1 MKNNS
6 IVKFC
11 STQSIDCQRVIM
23 QKVRFLII
31 SFLLFFIFFSSSA
44 QSPIFQMHPLS
55 TEGMEDA
62 KVTKVVQCSD
72 GCLWLGST
80 KGLLKS
86 NGVQFQ
92 LYKTESEVTALYEDT
107 QKMLWVGLKDG
118 RIFHLK
124 NNSLNLWNV
133 EEGLPKVPI
142 TGFMEDGKGNLWF
155 STYGEGVYV
164 YDKKHLTNFDSDDGL
179 LGNDIYTILKDKIGR
194 IWLGTDAGISV
205 CRFENGQKTLEKL
218 TDSNIFGTLSKGL
231 PDVIVRELIADKN
244 DDIWIGTYDK
254 GICKYIFDGN
264 KLEIPLSMGGTKWQ
278 FGAINSMILVN
289 QKEIWI
295 GTDENG
301 LIRYEPRTNK
311 VEQIGFLKDK
321 IHDLMRDTE
330 GNSWILSHK
339 NGINS
344 SIGRFEI
351 LNTDI
356 PNIQAVLAKR
366 DGSILIGT
374 KEGLFARKNEESI
387 FKRMAPNKIN
397 ILSFYEDYVGNI
409 WIGTYG
415 DGLFCLKKNAS
426 NLTVFNEK
434 DGLSNG
440 SIFSIDGDGNKI
452 WMATLGGVNEV
463 DISDA
468 TKPRFKVF
476 NIKNGLST
484 DFIYKIYIDSKKR
497 VWFGTDGK
505 GISVLENGQITNYI
519 QANDVPLE
527 AVYSMTE
534 DAGGHIWMGTSSNR
548 IFSFDGSHFKEFP
561 LLKNSRRHN
570 ISALITD
577 AAGNIVVTHSQ
588 GLIVINPNTRQCLSF
603 DKEMS
608 EKAFEPNLNAFSTD
622 AVGDIW
628 VASQS
633 TLIKYLSPHDSIRT
647 QPRTVLRG
655 VSVFMQPIDFQ
666 SVKSFSNSENYLTFD
681 FDGLW
686 LTHPESV
693 RFRYRLDPLDPDWL
707 YTKDK
712 QVTYANLPS
721 GAFSFHV
728 QTSLDDNFERASEI
742 VYKFSID
749 KPIWARWW
757 FIILSTALLYG
768 LVYYFI
774 KTRDAR
780 LEKEATL
787 NREKVE
793 AQLEMLKSQISP
805 HFLFNNFNTL
815 IAIIEDNPKVAVEY
829 VEKLS
834 DFLRS
839 ILQYR
844 EKNVITIEE
853 ELVLLDNFIFLL
865 KKRHGDTLF
874 FNINLTSKSDFIV
887 PLTLQML
894 IENAV
899 KHNITSKARPLSIS
913 IIEKD
918 FYIEIKNNLQRKSDL
933 EKSTKFGLQSIKS
946 RYFHLTNRLV
956 IVAETTDEFIVKIPI
971 LKNIE

>member
-1 MKNNS
+1 MKNKC
-6 IVKFC
+6 IAIFC
-11 STQSIDCQRVIM
+11 CMQNIDCQWFIM
-23 QKVRFLII
+23 QKVRVLVV
-31 SFLLFFIFFSSSA
+31 SYLLFFNFFSSSA

-55 TEGMEDA
+55 IEGMEDS

-118 RIFHLK
+118 RIFQVK
-124 NNSLNLWNV
+124 NNILSLWNV

-205 CRFENGQKTLEKL
+205 CGFENGQKNLEKL

-321 IHDLMRDTE
+321 IHDLMRDSE

-339 NGINS
+339 NGIYS

-356 PNIQAVLAKR
+356 PNIQAVLAKG
-366 DGSILIGT
+366 DGSVLIGT
-374 KEGLFARKNEESI
+374 KDGLFARKNGELN
-387 FKRMAPNKIN
+387 FKKIVPNKIN
-397 ILSFYEDYVGNI
+397 ILSFYEDYLGNI

-426 NLTVFNEK
+426 TLTVFNEK

-440 SIFSIDGDGNKI
+440 SIFSIDGEGNKI
-452 WMATLGGVNEV
+452 WLATLGGVNEV

-497 VWFGTDGK
+497 VWFGTDGN
-505 GISVLENGQITNYI
+505 GISVIENSQITNYI
-519 QANDVPLE
+519 QVNDVPLE

-534 DAGGHIWMGTSSNR
+534 DASGHIWLGTSTNR

-561 LLKNSRRHN
+561 LLKNSQRHN

-588 GLIVINPNTRQCLSF
+588 GLVVINPTTRQCLSF

-608 EKAFEPNLNAFSTD
+608 EKSFEPNLNAFSKD
-622 AVGDIW
+622 ATGDIW
-628 VASQS
+628 LASQS
-633 TLIKYLSPHDSIRT
+633 QLIKYLSPHDSIRT

-666 SVKSFSNSENYLTFD
+666 LVKSFSNSENYLNFD

-693 RFRYRLDPLDPDWL
+693 RFRYRLDPLDPDWQ

-728 QTSLDDNFERASEI
+728 QTSLDDNFERASEV

-865 KKRHGDTLF
+865 KKRHGNSLIFD
-874 FNINLTSKSDFIV
+874 INLTSKSDFIV

-899 KHNITSKARPLSIS
+899 KHNIASKARPLSIS
-913 IIEKD
+913 ILEKD
-918 FYIEIKNNLQRKSDL
+918 FYIEIKNNLQRKTDL

-956 IVAETTDEFIVKIPI
+956 IVTETAEEFIVKIPI

>member
-1 MKNNS
+1 MQN
-6 IVKFC
+6 
-11 STQSIDCQRVIM
+11 TDCQLFM
-23 QKVRFLII
+23 MKKVRFLIA
-31 SFLLFFIFFSSSA
+31 SFLIFFIIFSSFA
-44 QSPIFQMHPLS
+44 QSPIFQTHPLS
-55 TEGMEDA
+55 IEGLEDT
-62 KVTKVVQCSD
+62 KVTKVVQCID

-92 LYKTESEVTALYEDT
+92 LYKTDSEVTALFEDS
-107 QKMLWVGLKDG
+107 QKLLWIGLKDG
-118 RIFHLK
+118 RIFQFK
-124 NNSLNLWNV
+124 NNNLSLWNI
-133 EEGLPKVPI
+133 EEGHPKVPI
-142 TGFMEDGKGNLWF
+142 TGFAEDGKGNFWF

-164 YDKKHLTNFDSDDGL
+164 YDKKRLTNFDTDDGL

-205 CRFENGQKTLEKL
+205 CRFENGQKSLEKL
-218 TDSNIFGTLSKGL
+218 TDSTIFDNSSKGL
-231 PDVIVRELIADKN
+231 PDVIIRELIADRRG
-244 DDIWIGTYDK
+244 DIWIGTYDK
-254 GICKYIFDGN
+254 GLCKYIFDGN
-264 KLEIPLSMGGTKWQ
+264 KLEIPLSMEGSNWQ
-278 FGAINSMILVN
+278 FGAVNSMIIVN

-301 LIRYEPRTNK
+301 LVRYEPRTDK
-311 VEQIGFLKDK
+311 IEQIGFPKDK
-321 IHDLMRDTE
+321 IHDLLRDSE
-330 GNSWILSHK
+330 GNTWILSHK
-339 NGINS
+339 NGVFS
-344 SIGRFEI
+344 SMGRFEI

-356 PNIQAVLAKR
+356 PNIQAVLAKG

-374 KEGLFARKNEESI
+374 KEGLFVRRNGELI
-387 FKRMAPNKIN
+387 FKKIVPNKIN

-426 NLTVFNEK
+426 TLTPFNEK

-440 SIFSIDGDGNKI
+440 SIFSIDGEGNKI
-452 WMATLGGVNEV
+452 WLATLGGVNEV

-468 TKPRFKVF
+468 SKPIFKVF

-484 DFIYKIYIDSKKR
+484 DFIYKVFIDSKKR
-497 VWFGTDGK
+497 VWLGTDGK
-505 GISVLENGQITNYI
+505 GVSVLENDHITNYI
-519 QANDVPLE
+519 EAEGVPLE

-534 DAGGHIWMGTSSNR
+534 DVLGHIWMGTSNNR
-548 IFSFDGSHFKEFP
+548 IYSLQGSHFKEFP
-561 LLKNSRRHN
+561 LVKNSQRRN

-588 GLIVINPNTRQCLSF
+588 GLVVINPMTRQCLSY
-603 DKEMS
+603 DKELS
-608 EKAFEPNLNAFSTD
+608 EKSFEPNLNAFSID
-622 AVGDIW
+622 AAGDIW
-628 VASQS
+628 LASQS
-633 TLIKYLSPHDSIRT
+633 RLIKYLSPHDSIRT

-666 SVKSFSNSENYLTFD
+666 VVKRFSNSDNYLTFD

-693 RFRYRLDPLDPDWL
+693 RFRYRLDPLDPDWQ

-728 QTSLDDNFERASEI
+728 QTSLDDNFERASEV

-757 FIILSTALLYG
+757 FIILSTSLLYG
-768 LVYYFI
+768 LIYYFI

-793 AQLEMLKSQISP
+793 AQLEMLKSQINP

-815 IAIIEDNPKVAVEY
+815 IAIIEDSPKVAVEY

-853 ELVLLDNFIFLL
+853 ELNLLENFIFLL
-865 KKRHGDTLF
+865 KKRHGDTLI

-894 IENAV
+894 VENAV

-913 IIEKD
+913 IVEND

-956 IVAETTDEFIVKIPI
+956 VVAETADEFVVKIPL
-971 LKNIE
+971 LKNIG

>member
-1 MKNNS
+1 MQN
-6 IVKFC
+6 
-11 STQSIDCQRVIM
+11 IDCQWFIM
-23 QKVRFLII
+23 QNVRFLIT
-31 SFLLFFIFFSSSA
+31 SFLLFFSIFSSSA

-55 TEGMEDA
+55 IEGMEDT

-86 NGVQFQ
+86 NGIQFQ
-92 LYKTESEVTALYEDT
+92 LFKTESEVTALFEDS
-107 QKMLWVGLKDG
+107 QKLLWIGLKDG
-118 RIFHLK
+118 SILHFK
-124 NNSLNLWNV
+124 NNSLSVWNI

-142 TGFMEDGKGNLWF
+142 TGFAEDDKRNIWF
-155 STYGEGVYV
+155 STYGEGAYV
-164 YDKKHLTNFDSDDGL
+164 YDKKHLTNFDTDDGL

-205 CRFENGQKTLEKL
+205 CRFENGRKSLEKL
-218 TDSNIFGTLSKGL
+218 TDSNIFETFGKGL
-231 PDVIVRELIADKN
+231 PDVIVRELIAEKN
-244 DDIWIGTYDK
+244 GDIWIGTYDK
-254 GICKYIFDGN
+254 GICKYIFDDN
-264 KLEIPLSMGGTKWQ
+264 KLEIPLSMNGSNWQ
-278 FGAINSMILVN
+278 FGAVNSMTLVN

-301 LIRYEPRTNK
+301 LVRYAPRADKT
-311 VEQIGFLKDK
+311 EQIGFSKDK
-321 IHDLMRDTE
+321 IHDLLRDSE
-330 GNSWILSHK
+330 GNTWILSHK

-351 LNTDI
+351 LNTNVL
-356 PNIQAVLAKR
+356 NIQAVLAKD
-366 DGSILIGT
+366 DGNLLIGT
-374 KEGLFARKNEESI
+374 KDGLYVRKNGELN
-387 FKRMAPNKIN
+387 FKKIVPNKIN
-397 ILSFYEDYVGNI
+397 VLSFYEDYLGNI

-415 DGLFCLKKNAS
+415 EGLFCLKKNTTI
-426 NLTVFNEK
+426 LTAFNEK
-434 DGLSNG
+434 NGLSNG
-440 SIFSIDGDGNKI
+440 SIFSIDGDEKKI
-452 WMATLGGVNEV
+452 WLATLGGVNEV
-463 DISDA
+463 DISDIS
-468 TKPRFKVF
+468 KPIFKVF

-484 DFIYKIYIDSKKR
+484 DFIYKVFIDYKKR

-505 GISVLENGQITNYI
+505 GVSMLENGQITNYT

-534 DAGGHIWMGTSSNR
+534 DARGHIWLGTSNNR
-548 IFSFDGSHFKEFP
+548 IFSFDGSIFKEFP
-561 LLKNSRRHN
+561 LLKNSQRRN
-570 ISALITD
+570 ISAMITD
-577 AAGNIVVTHSQ
+577 AAGNIVVIYSQ
-588 GLIVINPNTRQCLSF
+588 GLIVINPTTRQCLSF
-603 DKEMS
+603 DKELN
-608 EKAFEPNLNAFSTD
+608 EKAFEPNLNAFSKD
-622 AVGDIW
+622 AIGDIW

-633 TLIKYLSPHDSIRT
+633 RLIKYLSPHDSIRT
-647 QPRTVLRG
+647 QPRTILRG

-666 SVKSFSNSENYLTFD
+666 LVKNFSHSENYLTFD

-693 RFRYRLDPLDPDWL
+693 RFRYRLDPIDPNWQ

-721 GAFSFHV
+721 GAFSFHI

-853 ELVLLDNFIFLL
+853 ELMLLDNFIFLL
-865 KKRHGDTLF
+865 KKRYGNSLIFD
-874 FNINLTSKSDFIV
+874 INLTSKSDFIV

-899 KHNITSKARPLSIS
+899 KHNIASKARPLSIS
-913 IIEKD
+913 VVEND
-918 FYIEIKNNLQRKSDL
+918 FYIEIKNNLQRKTDL

-956 IVAETTDEFIVKIPI
+956 IVAETAEEFIVKIPI